1 MKTSLASKLRMLI
14 AIGLSAIAIASVYPN
29 IHYGKLTLVT
39 QSDIDNASV
48 ITEVTG
54 DVVIATQGGTTDPI
68 VNLDGLSKL
77 ESIGGNLT
85 IKFNPQL
92 SDTLGLLNLTDA
104 GYVFINSNNSLIELD
119 GLSSLAV
126 VDGIYIMDN
135 PSLERF
141 CRLHL
146 LFDIR
151 ATDPNVNFDYF
162 ILDGGNAYY
171 PGGPDIFALIGDP
184 CPIEEPISPE
194 EWVQGLLEEGILNKG
209 QANSLLKQLQQT
221 KRKALENH
229 VKALIK
235 AGILNDELA
244 DPILAVTE
252 T

>member
-1 MKTSLASKLRMLI
+1 MLI